1 MIKTCQRCGI
11 LFRAVGNMK
20 YCVVCSYEVEREYQ
34 TERQRRWREVNRDK
48 AREYDRRYRERHRE
62 RFNANHREYYRRQK
76 LKLIREI
83 LSATATVLNRKEH
96 IT

>member
-1 MIKTCQRCGI
+1 MIKVCKRCGI
-11 LFRAVGNMK
+11 LYQAVGNMK

-34 TERQRRWREVNRDK
+34 TEWHRRWREANRDK
-48 AREYDRRYRERHRE
+48 AREHDRRYRERHRE

-83 LSATATVLNRKEH
+83 LSAAKELVERD
-96 IT
+96 